1 MTAILMTE
9 TLEEIE
15 MIQDNAERPQQVH
28 KLLGEKT
35 DGLEVGVQR
44 WWNKFSLQVRAAEIY
59 AGSRAW
65 PDDVKVT
72 ILGDFLTGMAEA
84 WYDDMNAQL
93 QMLTFA
99 QVGAELIKHFRTA
112 MTDLQITTQMCTSRK
127 KASETYQQF
136 ANRLLGMADLIKGGR
151 AAEHNARLALQS
163 FCAHAY
169 PTTQ

>member
-1 MTAILMTE
+1 
-9 TLEEIE
+9 
-15 MIQDNAERPQQVH
+15 
-28 KLLGEKT
+28 
-35 DGLEVGVQR
+35 
-44 WWNKFSLQVRAAEIY
+44 
-59 AGSRAW
+59 
-65 PDDVKVT
+65 
-72 ILGDFLTGMAEA
+72 MAEA

-169 PTTQ
+169 PATQETLEIMVNIGAVNPLLELQRAVPHLSKISNSDGAVDESKRRNQQRYLPTKRAATGPAHARVVVERSR